1 MGLDDTIQFKMAIQ
15 QKFHFCDFRWPHPT
29 TWDLNGYLNVARRSP
44 AKDWGLGQDVR
55 PGYSMISLKY
65 RYWCILMYIDVYWC
79 ILMYIDVQYIC
90 TLISWLIL
98 IPSKLLLHCGFDAYG
113 CYMMSY
119 YHPPCHPYD
128 PSRKA
133 NCFSF
138 LLDESIINRSHRK
151 VYIYIHLKTSGD
163 IQIPRSSLKY
173 PLR

>member
-79 ILMYIDVQYIC
+79 ILMYIDVYWCTVHLYIDIM
-90 TLISWLIL
+90 TYIDTIKIAIALWLWCIWMLYDVIL
-98 IPSKLLLHCGFDAYG
+98 SPPLSPIWPIPKGQLLQL
-113 CYMMSY
+113 
-119 YHPPCHPYD
+119 
-128 PSRKA
+128 
-133 NCFSF
+133 
-138 LLDESIINRSHRK
+138 
-151 VYIYIHLKTSGD
+151 
-163 IQIPRSSLKY
+163 
-173 PLR
+173 PLGWKHHK